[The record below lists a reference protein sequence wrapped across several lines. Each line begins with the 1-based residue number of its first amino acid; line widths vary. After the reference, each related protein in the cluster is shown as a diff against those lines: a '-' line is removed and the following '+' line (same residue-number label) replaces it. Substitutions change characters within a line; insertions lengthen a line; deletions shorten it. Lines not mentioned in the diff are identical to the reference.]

1 MICVSLC
8 FDPTASLVD
17 GPVRPVVPLSAMAVR
32 QLTRVLRLELDS
44 RFVSRSFTLADDP
57 RVRLVMW
64 RKDPPANLDGPVLRY
79 PAEYIDKV
87 VAGLQREALPT
98 LTTRNTGLMLREPWV
113 PDPTIH
119 THLSMKDST
128 CF

>member
-8 FDPTASLVD
+8 FDPSTSTVD
-17 GPVRPVVPLSAMAVR
+17 GPLRPVGPLSAMAVR
-32 QLTRVLRLELDS
+32 QLTQVLGQELDS
-44 RFVSRSFTLADDP
+44 TLVVKSFPFRDDP
-57 RVRLVMW
+57 RIRLLMW
-64 RKDPPANLDGPVLRY
+64 REGLAVVLDGPVRRY
-79 PAEYIDKV
+79 PPEYIDKL

-98 LTTRNTGLMLREPWV
+98 LTTRNTGIRLREPWV
-113 PDPTIH
+113 PDPTAH